1 MERKSNL
8 LMRVSLETPEGIQKN
23 IVALLPWI
31 TEAYELEMP
40 VLSFDNQNPKER
52 YKLVW
57 VMAAHSKADKTR
69 TYFCFYPMKKK
80 FLQRSENMATPLDAP
95 GSIFPSKYGPMEVV
109 EINGE
114 LALQTNNLL
123 LVIE

>member
-8 LMRVSLETPEGIQKN
+8 LMRVEIQTPEGIQKN

-31 TEAYELEMP
+31 AEAYELEPP
-40 VLSFDNQNPKER
+40 VLSLDNQNPKKR

-57 VMAAHSKADKTR
+57 VMAAHSKADNTT

-80 FLQRSENMATPLDAP
+80 YLQRSENMATPLNASGD
-95 GSIFPSKYGPMEVV
+95 IFPSKYGPMEVV

-114 LALQTNNLL
+114 LSLQTNNLL

>member
-1 MERKSNL
+1 MERKLNL
-8 LMRVSLETPEGIQKN
+8 LMRVETQTPAGIQKN

-31 TEAYELEMP
+31 AEAYELESP

-57 VMAAHSKADKTR
+57 VMAAHSKADKND

-80 FLQRSENMATPLDAP
+80 YLQRSENMATPLNAA
-95 GSIFPSKYGPMEVV
+95 GNIFPSKYGPMEVV
-109 EINGE
+109 EIKGE
-114 LALQTNNLL
+114 ICLQINNLFT
-123 LVIE
+123 VVR